1 MCKIVHEEITTNHW
15 WDPFNW
21 LIKSIPYLF
30 FLFFIPILLSLINH
44 IHFFRD
50 DHFWFGLI
58 FLDKN
63 RFKPVWLGFGP
74 VWLGFFQFFGFG
86 FGLVRFFGF
95 RVIKPKPNQSVF
107 SKF

>member
-21 LIKSIPYLF
+21 LIKSIPYLSF

-50 DHFWFGLI
+50 NHFRFGLV

-63 RFKPVWLGFGP
+63 RFKPVGSVFSS
-74 VWLGFFQFFGFG
+74 FFRFG

-95 RVIKPKPNQSVF
+95 RLIKPKPNQSVF

>member
-1 MCKIVHEEITTNHW
+1 MGARIMIHGAEKEKKMCKIVHEEITTNHW

-50 DHFWFGLI
+50 DHF
-58 FLDKN
+58 
-63 RFKPVWLGFGP
+63 RFSS
-74 VWLGFFQFFGFG
+74 
-86 FGLVRFFGF
+86 VRFF
-95 RVIKPKPNQSVF
+95 
-107 SKF
+107 